1 MDAIQI
7 TVKLKQENKILYVNE
22 NESLSD
28 CFVRNGLYVPA
39 ICGGRGICGKC
50 RIRVHEGDIAVS
62 DADAKFFSKEELD
75 QGFRLACKAY
85 PKEACTI
92 ELVNIENNFY
102 VVSEY
107 TSEKES
113 GAVSVIEDVEF
124 IIAVD
129 LGTTTIA
136 MQLVGFETKKV
147 YATYTA
153 LNRQREYGAD
163 VLSRINAANSGKKEQ
178 LQKAVF
184 EGLEKGISEL
194 GKEIKVIR
202 EIVIAGNTTM
212 LHLLLGYSCEKLGVY
227 PFEAQNLDRIQ
238 TTYKEIF
245 HMIDTA
251 FNSRGYQSME
261 NVPVVILPGI
271 SAFVGADVT
280 AGLLNCGFNLTDK
293 VAAFIDLGTN
303 GEMAVGNKNRIL
315 VTSAAAGPAFEGG
328 NISNGIGSV
337 AGAIC
342 HAMITDGEMHLET
355 IGNEAP
361 VGICGTGVVDVVY
374 ELLTNGIIDETGLIE
389 DEYFE
394 LGYPIISSISITQK
408 DIRELQLAKA
418 AIRAGF
424 ETLLNSY
431 GITYEN
437 LDKIYVAGGFG
448 YKLDIKKAVGIG
460 LFPKE
465 CLSKIETVGN
475 SSLAGAIQ
483 YVTQRE
489 RMKEID
495 EFMRGISVIQ
505 LADSDFFHE
514 KYLENMNF

>member
-28 CFVRNGLYVPA
+28 CFVRNGLYMPA

-92 ELVNIENNFY
+92 ELIGIENDFY

-107 TSEKES
+107 TGEKES

-163 VLSRINAANSGKKEQ
+163 VLSRINAANSGKKEL
-178 LQKAVF
+178 LQKAVL
-184 EGLEKGISEL
+184 EELEKGISEF

-245 HMIDTA
+245 QTLDTTS
-251 FNSRGYQSME
+251 NNREYQSME
-261 NVPVVILPGI
+261 NVPVVIMPGI

-280 AGLLNCGFNLTDK
+280 AGLLNCGFDLSDK

-303 GEMAVGNKNRIL
+303 GEMAVGNKNHMI

-328 NISNGIGSV
+328 NISSGTGSV

-355 IGNEAP
+355 IGNEVP
-361 VGICGTGVVDVVY
+361 VGICGTGAVDVVY
-374 ELLTNGIIDETGLIE
+374 ELLKNGIIDETGLIE

-424 ETLLNSY
+424 ETLLNAY

-460 LFPKE
+460 FFPKE
-465 CLSKIETVGN
+465 CLSKIEIGRAHV
-475 SSLAGAIQ
+475 
-483 YVTQRE
+483 
-489 RMKEID
+489 
-495 EFMRGISVIQ
+495 
-505 LADSDFFHE
+505 
-514 KYLENMNF
+514 

>member
-28 CFVRNGLYVPA
+28 CFVRNGLYMPA

-50 RIRVHEGDIAVS
+50 RIRVHEGNIAVS
-62 DADAKFFSKEELD
+62 DADVKFFSREELE
-75 QGFRLACKAY
+75 QGYRLACKVY
-85 PKEACTI
+85 PEEACTI
-92 ELVNIENNFY
+92 ELIGIENDFY

-107 TSEKES
+107 TSKKEIS
-113 GAVSVIEDVEF
+113 DTPIIENVEY

-136 MQLVGFETKKV
+136 MQLVGYETKKV
-147 YATYTA
+147 YATYSA

-163 VLSRINAANSGKKEQ
+163 VLSRISAANSGKKEQ
-178 LQKAVF
+178 LQKVVL
-184 EGLEKGISEL
+184 EELEKGILVLS
-194 GKEIKVIR
+194 KDKKAIR

-212 LHLLLGYSCEKLGVY
+212 LHLLFGYSCEKMGVY

-245 HMIDTA
+245 QMLDTTS
-251 FNSRGYQSME
+251 NNRECQSME
-261 NVPVVILPGI
+261 NVPVVIMPGI

-280 AGLLNCGFNLTDK
+280 AGLLNCGFDLSDK

-303 GEMAVGNKNRIL
+303 GEMAVGNKNHMI

-328 NISNGIGSV
+328 NISSGTGSV
-337 AGAIC
+337 PGAIC
-342 HAMITDGEMHLET
+342 HAMVADEEIYIET

-374 ELLTNGIIDETGLIE
+374 ELLKNGIIDETGLME

-394 LGYPIISSISITQK
+394 SGYSITSSISITQK

-424 ETLLNSY
+424 ETLLNAY
-431 GITYEN
+431 EITYEN

-448 YKLDIKKAVGIG
+448 YKLNIDKAVGIG
-460 LFPKE
+460 LFPQE

-483 YVTQRE
+483 YATLGE
-489 RMKEID
+489 RMEKFD

-505 LADSDFFHE
+505 LADSDFFQE